1 MFKRYHSYWIERIF
15 TFWGLNPLFQNTFV
29 NRILCNCVILR
40 FTKLLNKMIELYWIQ
55 VLLFPLIM
63 GIFVMKAWHNS
74 TVRYDSTWQCYNILV
89 FQYELELSLTVL
101 SIRPIH
107 SLSEVYMD
115 IKEFRNWGITLEPF
129 GWASQTVCYVHLH
142 KIGFH
147 VVQFVS
153 FRLPANFK
161 TNCMTRHLQTP
172 VYSL

>member
-1 MFKRYHSYWIERIF
+1 MFKRYHSYWIERSF

-89 FQYELELSLTVL
+89 FQYELAFTDCAEYTPYPHSVRSLYGYKRISKLGHNSLWLSLTNCL
-101 SIRPIH
+101 LCTS
-107 SLSEVYMD
+107 
-115 IKEFRNWGITLEPF
+115 
-129 GWASQTVCYVHLH
+129 SQNRV
-142 KIGFH
+142 H